1 MPTLEAWRQKVAHGA
16 YFQPIR
22 LTVQRETA
30 APAAKGVAE
39 TDGASESAS
48 VVENGDA
55 ASTSLAA
62 KRSKRRAKPG
72 KAEVTKTAP
81 SLVAPTNSVVDLAA
95 FDSGNLEDGRLAVN
109 VGGPVWAM
117 DWLPLPKRRNSLMAK
132 VNRSKKTSKANG
144 GSAATNE
151 TDHEA
156 DFEDESPAMANWR
169 FLALSTHPPCDV
181 RDGELMKPTPPEHY
195 YDVQEG
201 GQNLIQIWAV
211 PAPKR
216 YQKLDTQKPKL
227 VYAIKHA
234 NGVVWDLQW
243 CPLASKIPRHV
254 RQDNLLGV
262 LAACFGDGSVQVF
275 NVPRIP
281 VERFEN
287 PEETEIVEPLVPVV
301 VGKLNSILQLSVQ
314 WSPHRWYRLLTGGS
328 DGKWFVHYVVI
339 ICRWNAKLSFLL

>member
-1 MPTLEAWRQKVAHGA
+1 MPTVEAWRQQVAHGA

-30 APAAKGVAE
+30 DPAAKEDTA
-39 TDGASESAS
+39 TDAASEHAAVS
-48 VVENGDA
+48 ENGDA
-55 ASTSLAA
+55 ALASPSS
-62 KRSKRRAKPG
+62 KRSKRRAKPS
-72 KAEVTKTAP
+72 KADKTAP
-81 SLVAPTNSVVDLAA
+81 LLVAPTNSVVDLAA
-95 FDSGNLEDGRLAVN
+95 FDGGNLADGRLAVN
-109 VGGPVWAM
+109 AGGPVWAM
-117 DWLPLPKRRNSLMAK
+117 DWLPLPKRQNSLTAK
-132 VNRSKKTSKANG
+132 VSKSKKANG
-144 GSAATNE
+144 ERAATNE
-151 TDHEA
+151 TDHE
-156 DFEDESPAMANWR
+156 DDCEDESPAMANWR

-181 RDGELMKPTPPEHY
+181 RDGELVKPTPPEHY

-227 VYAIKHA
+227 VYAIEHSS
-234 NGVVWDLQW
+234 GVVWDLQW

-262 LAACFGDGSVQVF
+262 LAVCFGNGSVQVF

-281 VERFEN
+281 AERLEN
-287 PEETEIVEPLVPVV
+287 SEPTEIVKPLAPVV

-314 WSPHRWYRLLTGGS
+314 WSPHRWYQLLSGGS
-328 DGKWFVHYVVI
+328 DGKLHWCNQI
-339 ICRWNAKLSFLL
+339 